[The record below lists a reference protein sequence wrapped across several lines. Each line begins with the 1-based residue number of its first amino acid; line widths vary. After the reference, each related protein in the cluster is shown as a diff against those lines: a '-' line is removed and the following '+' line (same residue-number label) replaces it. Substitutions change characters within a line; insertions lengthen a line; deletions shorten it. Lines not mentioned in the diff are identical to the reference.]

1 MRVENPLY
9 KLERILIEEEKN
21 ANQLELNESVRSDNA
36 LLLPKNEIMRK
47 SKKQTIEEV
56 IEEEVKEVK

>member
-1 MRVENPLY
+1 
-9 KLERILIEEEKN
+9 
-21 ANQLELNESVRSDNA
+21 LELNESVRSDNA